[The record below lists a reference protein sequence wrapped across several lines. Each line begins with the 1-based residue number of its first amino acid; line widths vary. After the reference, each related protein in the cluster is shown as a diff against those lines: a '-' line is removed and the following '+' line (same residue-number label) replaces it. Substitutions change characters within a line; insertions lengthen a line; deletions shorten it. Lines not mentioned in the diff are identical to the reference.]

1 MKKILVIIIL
11 SLLWSGNSYSM
22 QFINCY
28 DASNIAFDPM
38 KLPKE
43 LRSFSLDP
51 TKDKKINNSVKTI
64 DDFKKEAFLNYSE
77 KYKKKNF
84 DGKFYES
91 FEFRLLVKSKVMQL
105 TQVISDEIMTKQPT
119 LVKDF
124 NLKKIH
130 KSNIPIIL
138 ATKDYIEAGGGSGL
152 EYQRFNLNNGTVLV
166 SHDKNFRT
174 KLSLLHCQILKK
186 KSNYLDYW
194 WAVILI
200 IAITFF
206 IFTQSGKRLKQIRRK

>member
-77 KYKKKNF
+77 KYKIRKE
-84 DGKFYES
+84 DERITGEWRMLY
-91 FEFRLLVKSKVMQL
+91 RIAKSVGYSILYSADTDQFQL
-105 TQVISDEIMTKQPT
+105 KEIDE
-119 LVKDF
+119 
-124 NLKKIH
+124 
-130 KSNIPIIL
+130 
-138 ATKDYIEAGGGSGL
+138 
-152 EYQRFNLNNGTVLV
+152 
-166 SHDKNFRT
+166 
-174 KLSLLHCQILKK
+174 
-186 KSNYLDYW
+186 
-194 WAVILI
+194 
-200 IAITFF
+200 
-206 IFTQSGKRLKQIRRK
+206 